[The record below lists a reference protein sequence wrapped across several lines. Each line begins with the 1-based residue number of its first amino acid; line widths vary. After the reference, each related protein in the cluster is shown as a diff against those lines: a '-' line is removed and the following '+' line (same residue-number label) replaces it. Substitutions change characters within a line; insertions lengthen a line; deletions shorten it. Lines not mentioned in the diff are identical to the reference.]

1 MTDRLDIITAGL
13 PPSMPRS
20 RVRLA
25 ANDEQPRSLDVAL
38 KHERWAAQ
46 DKLPR
51 FEIYRSEQVSVTSIL
66 FAGGDWHWRL
76 LDADGKL
83 LADCGGYRAQ
93 QDCRAAVV
101 ALRDVAGQ
109 AVIPSR
115 IDDVS

>member
-1 MTDRLDIITAGL
+1 MTDRLQTMTAGL
-13 PPSMPRS
+13 PPSVPGPRAQ
-20 RVRLA
+20 LA

-46 DKLPR
+46 DKRPW
-51 FEIYRSEQVSVTSIL
+51 FEIYRSEQVSLTSIL